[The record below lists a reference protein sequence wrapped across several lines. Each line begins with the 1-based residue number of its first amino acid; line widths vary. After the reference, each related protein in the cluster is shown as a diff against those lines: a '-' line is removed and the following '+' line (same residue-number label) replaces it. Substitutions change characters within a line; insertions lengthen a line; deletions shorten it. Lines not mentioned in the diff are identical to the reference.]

1 MATEEDPSIAPVRS
15 HSMSSQTE
23 PASLLQP
30 IHMEEGPPARTKLRM
45 IAILIAL
52 YLALFIAALDA
63 TILATSIP
71 TITAQLHSAAGYFW
85 IGAAYL
91 LANAAA
97 APIWAK
103 CSDIWGRK
111 PALLAAV
118 AVFAASSLIAAL
130 SVNMRML
137 IAARALQ
144 GTAGGGLVQLVNI
157 TISDL
162 FSMRSRTLYLGLVE
176 VVWALAGGLGPIL
189 GGAFTEL
196 VSWRWCFYINLPV
209 CGITFVVLILF
220 LNVHNPRTKLSSG
233 LAAIDWFGMF
243 SVLAVTLL
251 LLLGLD
257 FGGAIFPWSSPKV
270 ICLIVFGVLMI
281 GFFLFSEKRLAK
293 YPLMPLGMFKH
304 RSNNAAFA
312 VCFTH
317 GMTFIVAE
325 YYLPLYFQSVKQASP
340 LRSGV
345 LILPIT
351 LSEAAMG
358 ILTAF
363 LIYRTGRYREVIWLG
378 MFLLTLGTGLYIHFD
393 RTSSVA
399 EIVGF
404 ELIGGIGAGFLFE
417 PPLIAIQATVSQA
430 DTATATA
437 SFGFIR
443 NIAMAMSIVIGGVI
457 FQNGMNNRIPYLEA
471 AGLNST
477 FTKAFSHGEAAASVE
492 LIKEIADVGQR
503 IAVEAAFAWSLR
515 NMWIAYTVIMV
526 VGLVASA
533 FIKHNVLST
542 VHTETQTGIEKM
554 TKREGA

>member
-1 MATEEDPSIAPVRS
+1 
-15 HSMSSQTE
+15 MSSQSK

-30 IHMEEGPPARTKLRM
+30 IDMEEGPPVRTKLRM

-209 CGITFVVLILF
+209 CGVTFVVLILF

-325 YYLPLYFQSVKQASP
+325 YYLPLYFQSVLQASP

-363 LIYRTGRYREVIWLG
+363 LIYRTGHYREVIWLG

-492 LIKEIADVGQR
+492 LIKQIADARQR
-503 IAVEAAFAWSLR
+503 IAVEDAFAWSLR
-515 NMWIAYTVIMV
+515 NMWIAYAVIMV